1 MHSDHFNKTES
12 LERGNTPLKRGIPKL
27 LILSSFLC
35 SVVFLSV
42 SHLSFLRPSLDNL
55 KGTSFGALCPQDDSI
70 SPVKHAQLLENID
83 ELYHTE
89 EFKLNAYES
98 LGGVIRIPSVFLPF
112 LTTSSVFF
120 SYLCHR
126 TESED
131 EEKSPSEDPVFWEK
145 FKKLHEYLEER
156 FPLT

>member
-1 MHSDHFNKTES
+1 MHSDRFNKTES

-42 SHLSFLRPSLDNL
+42 SHLSFLLPSLDNL
-55 KGTSFGALCPQDDSI
+55 NGTSLDALCPQDDSI
-70 SPVKHAQLLENID
+70 SPVKHAQFLENID

-98 LGGVIRIPSVFLPF
+98 LGGVIRIPSVFLPL
-112 LTTSSVFF
+112 LTTGSVFF
-120 SYLCHR
+120 SYFCR

-145 FKKLHEYLEER
+145 FRKLHEYLEER